1 MAKNKNRERSNKQ
14 QARSATERGA
24 QQHNESLETQPGRP
38 ESQAA
43 PSHMQGK
50 GRPKHS

>member
-1 MAKNKNRERSNKQ
+1 MAKNKNRDRKQQ
-14 QARSATERGA
+14 QARHAAERGT

-38 ESQAA
+38 ETQAA

-50 GRPKHS
+50 GRPKQS

>member
-1 MAKNKNRERSNKQ
+1 MAKNKNRDRSNKQ
-14 QARSATERGA
+14 QPRNTAERGP

-38 ESQAA
+38 ETQAA